1 MGTES
6 DEDTAERLNR
16 STMSDKT
23 SLLFQRSF
31 CFICRVVALLQT
43 LQTPVSS
50 CILVNKQH
58 ESSPN
63 WCLSPPIKT
72 YPNRRMHTIECP
84 IHHPKVSS
92 TYRCKGKPLFV
103 DMRDF

>member
-1 MGTES
+1 MFAVLISTMNKEITMGTES

-43 LQTPVSS
+43 LQS
-50 CILVNKQH
+50 Q
-58 ESSPN
+58 
-63 WCLSPPIKT
+63 
-72 YPNRRMHTIECP
+72 
-84 IHHPKVSS
+84 
-92 TYRCKGKPLFV
+92 
-103 DMRDF
+103 